1 MKAEKFKKK
10 KDSQKIKQSLKVRS
24 YKLSK
29 MISKLLDKILIP
41 KKRDKLKH
49 WYEKLPRKPV
59 KMRKTRSMIIFFT
72 ELMEKE
78 RILEIMSL

>member
-29 MISKLLDKILIP
+29 MISKLLDKIQIP

-49 WYEKLPRKPV
+49 W
-59 KMRKTRSMIIFFT
+59 
-72 ELMEKE
+72 
-78 RILEIMSL
+78 